1 MVLEVGYG
9 LGSAAFLILTA
20 LTLLNRR
27 PSGMGLFAVI
37 VFATTAIW
45 ALSASVQS
53 WWMPGV
59 THTLEGVRSWIW
71 LQFMASVLM
80 AAERRL
86 PGRGSAKLF
95 RFGIPALGLLIVAN
109 DLRFLVATASP
120 VDFDPSQIYER
131 VLVSI
136 VGLLMVENLLR
147 NTVASRRWH
156 IFPLCLAAGA
166 MFAFDLFVFAEA
178 LVV

>member
-37 VFATTAIW
+37 VFATTAVW
-45 ALSASVQS
+45 ALFASLQV
-53 WWMPGV
+53 WWLPGLA
-59 THTLEGVRSWIW
+59 HTLESVRSWIW

-80 AAERRL
+80 AAERRV
-86 PGRGSAKLF
+86 PGRRSTILF
-95 RFGIPALGLLIVAN
+95 RLGIPTLGLLIFAN
-109 DLRFLVATASP
+109 DLRFLYSTASP
-120 VDFDPSQIYER
+120 VDFDATQIYQR
-131 VLVSI
+131 VIVSI
-136 VGLLMVENLLR
+136 IGLLLVENLLR

-156 IFPLCLAAGA
+156 IFPLCLAAGS
-166 MFAFDLFVFAEA
+166 LF
-178 LVV
+178 